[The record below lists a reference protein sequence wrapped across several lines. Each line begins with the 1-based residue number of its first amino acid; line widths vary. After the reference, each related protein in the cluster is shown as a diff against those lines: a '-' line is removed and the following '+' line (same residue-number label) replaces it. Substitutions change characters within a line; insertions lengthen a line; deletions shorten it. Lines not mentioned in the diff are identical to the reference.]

1 MEVPLVGT
9 REFGVAGKQRLIPRT
24 VEVVSG

>member
-9 REFGVAGKQRLIPRT
+9 RVAVAPDGICGSRRT
-24 VEVVSG
+24 VEVVAG